1 MALGG
6 EKGKVSWKRDL
17 NDQSSFD
24 LVRASA
30 SERLLPNVGKL
41 QAPYVA
47 VQKAAHIGAEAE
59 WDPCHEGW
67 EGEGREGGEGM

>member
-1 MALGG
+1 MESLAEVALGG

-41 QAPYVA
+41 
-47 VQKAAHIGAEAE
+47 
-59 WDPCHEGW
+59 
-67 EGEGREGGEGM
+67 